1 MAAAGYFVVAPD
13 LFNGDPVPDDALE
26 KGFDFAPWLGRH
38 GPDVTDPI
46 IAVTVKAMREEF
58 GVKKIGAVG
67 YCFGGRYVVRFL
79 ANGKGLD
86 AGFAAHATLVQ
97 ASEFGEVDVPLSL
110 ALAGRLIQHSD
121 SALSALDD
129 MNRS

>member
-26 KGFDFAPWLGRH
+26 KGFNFGPWLGRH

-46 IAVTVKAMREEF
+46 IAGTIKAMREEYS
-58 GVKKIGAVG
+58 VKKIGAVG

-79 ANGKGLD
+79 APGRGVD
-86 AGFAAHATLVQ
+86 VGFAAHATLVQ
-97 ASEFGEVDVPLSL
+97 ASEFEEADVPLSL
-110 ALAGRLIQHSD
+110 AIAGELVHK
-121 SALSALDD
+121 LL
-129 MNRS
+129 RSYGAANAISL